1 MALLCA
7 KEERKQG
14 FCEQLVVS
22 ATKTHV
28 KSQLSHHPARQNL
41 YLWSCA
47 DWEVVFSCAG
57 IMNDLSTQ
65 LAFFSNQMVS
75 SLRIAVIFTFLP
87 VYSI

>member
-28 KSQLSHHPARQNL
+28 KYQLSHHPARQNL